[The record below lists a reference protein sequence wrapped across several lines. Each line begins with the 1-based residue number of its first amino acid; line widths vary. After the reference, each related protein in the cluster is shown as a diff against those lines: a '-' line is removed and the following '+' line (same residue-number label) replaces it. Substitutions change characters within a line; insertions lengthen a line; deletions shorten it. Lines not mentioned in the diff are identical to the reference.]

1 MSVVTEAG
9 EVIGEVLD
17 VMENPAHDLLVTER
31 GLIPMR
37 REFIK
42 EVDKQKRQIVVT
54 LPKGLLSEE
63 VPRKHRPRWQR

>member
-1 MSVVTEAG
+1 
-9 EVIGEVLD
+9 
-17 VMENPAHDLLVTER
+17 MENPAHDLLVTER

-63 VPRKHRPRWQR
+63 VPRKRRLRWQR